1 MRQMVA
7 ERDMVEMRLR
17 EQVTALTAHR
27 DSLQEQLQEQ
37 MQQMQPAQPG
47 DNGRLVQGREDGS
60 GADVDVEGLKGSS
73 GASGVLITLSRRHH
87 LRPTRMNPGRCR
99 RP

>member
-1 MRQMVA
+1 MVA

-37 MQQMQPAQPG
+37 MQQMQSAQPG
-47 DNGRLVQGREDGS
+47 DTGAWCKAGRTAR
-60 GADVDVEGLKGSS
+60 A
-73 GASGVLITLSRRHH
+73 
-87 LRPTRMNPGRCR
+87 RMWTWMA
-99 RP
+99 